1 MSCGRRPGTA
11 GEERER
17 WGGRVRKGLE
27 GAVGAGSARGV
38 GGASRSGGGPWG
50 GGRFPGRERGAR
62 RRRAFTG
69 VGAGDPGGSFRW
81 WRVPAL
87 SAVAP
92 ARPSGVEAC
101 PSSRCR
107 RVPALAPT
115 ARERPSAGG
124 ACPFFR
130 RWRVPVFRWW
140 GVSVLPVVVRAF
152 PSVPSGPGTAP
163 RRITGGRSGAP
174 PPVAGPL
181 RPQRNRRIAP
191 EARPE
196 AEPPGPQSPR
206 PTAGTAPGRRPPTG
220 RPAVGRWRA
229 GPGPSG
235 RCPVRAPAAGSADRP
250 CAASPAGPRSG
261 GASPYG
267 GCGR

>member
-69 VGAGDPGGSFRW
+69 VGAGDPVGSFQG

-130 RWRVPVFRWW
+130 RWRVPVFPVVGRVRPS
-140 GVSVLPVVVRAF
+140 GGGACLPVRAVRSRHGAA
-152 PSVPSGPGTAP
+152 PDHRWPQRGASARRGT
-163 RRITGGRSGAP
+163 P
-174 PPVAGPL
+174 PPAAELL

-196 AEPPGPQSPR
+196 AEPPAHSR
-206 PTAGTAPGRRPPTG
+206 PGLQQGRR
-220 RPAVGRWRA
+220 RA
-229 GPGPSG
+229 GARRLG
-235 RCPVRAPAAGSADRP
+235 GSL
-250 CAASPAGPRSG
+250 
-261 GASPYG
+261 
-267 GCGR
+267 